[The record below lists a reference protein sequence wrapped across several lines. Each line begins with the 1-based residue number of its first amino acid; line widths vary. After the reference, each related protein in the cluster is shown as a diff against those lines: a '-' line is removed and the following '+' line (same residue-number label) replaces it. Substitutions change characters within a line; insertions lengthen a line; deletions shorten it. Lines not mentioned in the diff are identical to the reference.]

1 MTVVKQNMDK
11 ISPLSCDLVM
21 AIRFLHQVVNQEPRK
36 QQQQHQ
42 QQHGQQHQNHQ
53 NQKSFGTTAGAPHPS
68 LLAAFSLDF
77 CEHGISILNKV
88 CGYHEQPHLH
98 TATFAGYNGH
108 LLMIVIRL
116 IVRLLKDM
124 FGQRMSCLDE
134 GHEGHDTNAIP
145 TMLKTFALCTVVSKN
160 SDAYLASL
168 ETCSDIVELLIT
180 YTSVPVDM
188 SKEKTTVWQRM
199 VTNIVK
205 YVTMSPHTYLP
216 GLKLLAEV
224 LPLPLP
230 VVQVGPVGATDKAA
244 MTLELSH
251 LMHQRNMW
259 SAQLY
264 GMESELKDMIVT
276 LLPCRVRQ
284 VQRLLDQVGH
294 QMADLS
300 APTSVIVAEALLQ
313 SLQNDP
319 LTSYPNV
326 VTMLTNSAA
335 IKVAFLSLVRD
346 NDILKALSQPAEPE
360 ILPLLALA
368 LLNPQ
373 KSLVVAD
380 DTAALETP
388 PTDHRPGDGG
398 GGGMNNK
405 ADMDPVQVTAN
416 TLPDRENS
424 ILLMNAVMASEDA
437 PLWVEVVDNLSKSLL
452 GLLLLRGSLLRH
464 KSETSRKLESLDKDT
479 LKIDTVARVFL
490 ALSKY
495 LSQTDLRDMVNWTA
509 TTAEDDDEQQQ
520 HIFLCE
526 KFRQIPSTQ
535 ELTKILK
542 GSNDDSSHDK
552 AVEELDFEWPA
563 SELLL
568 DQFSQRTTVVVRVD
582 PRPSPASVEHEIVQS
597 EVTSDSDD
605 VGVSVSAAADLLD
618 LIESTLSKDFDIQQH
633 VKQVCD
639 EKSLESERQKK
650 KAAKKSLLESKALAN
665 KNLISSYKAG
675 GTLSMIRG
683 GRSVFNR
690 GPGGQRPDLFRS
702 RPPNT
707 SRPPSLHVDDFLVL
721 QSRGQQPTG
730 PTGYNKQSLRAAQE
744 LFAEKEA
751 KSKGSVVGFREA
763 TKEPVFDAGSSQLPP
778 SEGGPRLPRGPPT
791 ERTSGSGVS
800 KNYRG
805 NSAHGPSGN
814 GRTFNRDRYGG
825 SSSNMSSGG
834 GSRGGGGANSSRG
847 WNPSPSRDNRNNSGG
862 RSASDHRHV
871 NHPRRNGRGGG
882 GGGESRRGGGGGK
895 DRLKGKPGSRNV
907 RSVPR

>member
-21 AIRFLHQVVNQEPRK
+21 AIRFLHQVVNQQPRK
-36 QQQQHQ
+36 QQQHYH

-108 LLMIVIRL
+108 LLMVVIRL

-230 VVQVGPVGATDKAA
+230 VVQVGPGGATNKAA

-276 LLPCRVRQ
+276 LLPCRVTQ
-284 VQRLLDQVGH
+284 VQRLLNQVGH

-346 NDILKALSQPAEPE
+346 NDVLKALSQPAETE

-373 KSLVVAD
+373 KSLVIAD
-380 DTAALETP
+380 DTAAMETP

-398 GGGMNNK
+398 GGNNK

-464 KSETSRKLESLDKDT
+464 KSETCRKLESLDKDT

-509 TTAEDDDEQQQ
+509 TTAEDDEQQ

-535 ELTKILK
+535 ELTKILNS
-542 GSNDDSSHDK
+542 SNDDSSHDK

-568 DQFSQRTTVVVRVD
+568 DQFSQRTTVVVRED

-597 EVTSDSDD
+597 EATSDSDD

-618 LIESTLSKDFDIQQH
+618 LIESTLSKDFDIQQQ

-721 QSRGQQPTG
+721 ELKGQQPTG
-730 PTGYNKQSLRAAQE
+730 PTGYNKQSIKAAKE
-744 LFAEKEA
+744 LFAQREA
-751 KSKGSVVGFREA
+751 DAALKPPAQLREA
-763 TKEPVFDAGSSQLPP
+763 TREPVSTGGFRGGRGRGQERGVRGFRGAGTGARTGGFRRDSGPNRSYSPSGEGFRTSEPRDAGR
-778 SEGGPRLPRGPPT
+778 GFRGPRT
-791 ERTSGSGVS
+791 EE
-800 KNYRG
+800 
-805 NSAHGPSGN
+805 
-814 GRTFNRDRYGG
+814 
-825 SSSNMSSGG
+825 
-834 GSRGGGGANSSRG
+834 
-847 WNPSPSRDNRNNSGG
+847 
-862 RSASDHRHV
+862 
-871 NHPRRNGRGGG
+871 RRFRGRGRGDG
-882 GGGESRRGGGGGK
+882 DRRGGGWGDRRGRDRFGGRGRGS
-895 DRLKGKPGSRNV
+895 DREERPRHL
-907 RSVPR
+907 RSLTR

>member
-1 MTVVKQNMDK
+1 MV
-11 ISPLSCDLVM
+11 
-21 AIRFLHQVVNQEPRK
+21 
-36 QQQQHQ
+36 
-42 QQHGQQHQNHQ
+42 
-53 NQKSFGTTAGAPHPS
+53 
-68 LLAAFSLDF
+68 
-77 CEHGISILNKV
+77 
-88 CGYHEQPHLH
+88 
-98 TATFAGYNGH
+98 
-108 LLMIVIRL
+108 VIRL

-276 LLPCRVRQ
+276 LLPCRVTQ
-284 VQRLLDQVGH
+284 VQRLLNQVGH

-346 NDILKALSQPAEPE
+346 SDILKALSQPAEPE

-380 DTAALETP
+380 DTVTTETP
-388 PTDHRPGDGG
+388 PTDQRPGNVGG
-398 GGGMNNK
+398 GNK

-437 PLWVEVVDNLSKSLL
+437 PLWVEVVDNLSKSSF
-452 GLLLLRGSLLRH
+452 G
-464 KSETSRKLESLDKDT
+464 
-479 LKIDTVARVFL
+479 
-490 ALSKY
+490 
-495 LSQTDLRDMVNWTA
+495 
-509 TTAEDDDEQQQ
+509 
-520 HIFLCE
+520 
-526 KFRQIPSTQ
+526 
-535 ELTKILK
+535 
-542 GSNDDSSHDK
+542 
-552 AVEELDFEWPA
+552 
-563 SELLL
+563 
-568 DQFSQRTTVVVRVD
+568 
-582 PRPSPASVEHEIVQS
+582 
-597 EVTSDSDD
+597 
-605 VGVSVSAAADLLD
+605 
-618 LIESTLSKDFDIQQH
+618 
-633 VKQVCD
+633 
-639 EKSLESERQKK
+639 KK
-650 KAAKKSLLESKALAN
+650 
-665 KNLISSYKAG
+665 
-675 GTLSMIRG
+675 
-683 GRSVFNR
+683 
-690 GPGGQRPDLFRS
+690 
-702 RPPNT
+702 
-707 SRPPSLHVDDFLVL
+707 
-721 QSRGQQPTG
+721 
-730 PTGYNKQSLRAAQE
+730 
-744 LFAEKEA
+744 
-751 KSKGSVVGFREA
+751 
-763 TKEPVFDAGSSQLPP
+763 
-778 SEGGPRLPRGPPT
+778 
-791 ERTSGSGVS
+791 
-800 KNYRG
+800 
-805 NSAHGPSGN
+805 N
-814 GRTFNRDRYGG
+814 GKR
-825 SSSNMSSGG
+825 
-834 GSRGGGGANSSRG
+834 
-847 WNPSPSRDNRNNSGG
+847 
-862 RSASDHRHV
+862 
-871 NHPRRNGRGGG
+871 
-882 GGGESRRGGGGGK
+882 
-895 DRLKGKPGSRNV
+895 
-907 RSVPR
+907 